1 MATHFSVL
9 ARIIPWTEE
18 PGGLPTRGRRV
29 RHDLVAECT
38 GISVLGLG
46 ARTCLLVSSPGQG
59 APWWHL
65 FVPCPPAEFLLPL
78 RP

>member
-9 ARIIPWTEE
+9 AGIIPWTEE
-18 PGGLPTRGRRV
+18 PRGLPTRGHRV
-29 RHDLVAECT
+29 RHDLVTECT

-59 APWWHL
+59 AP
-65 FVPCPPAEFLLPL
+65 
-78 RP
+78 